1 MFFNIKS
8 KLVNNFEPLLFKML
22 LNILQNPR
30 IHFPLESLM
39 LLISNGERSLWWVR
53 SLVKCKQ
60 RSTYW
65 TLEFPTVCD
74 KLPMMVNIYFL
85 GVAWETH
92 LLLAL
97 CLVRKLLR
105 WVLILKFY
113 WKKKYWYWGKLD
125 LEKPFPLTIPSPHF
139 VCISS
144 LLFLIKL

>member
-1 MFFNIKS
+1 
-8 KLVNNFEPLLFKML
+8 
-22 LNILQNPR
+22 
-30 IHFPLESLM
+30 
-39 LLISNGERSLWWVR
+39 
-53 SLVKCKQ
+53 
-60 RSTYW
+60 
-65 TLEFPTVCD
+65 
-74 KLPMMVNIYFL
+74 MMVNIYFL

-113 WKKKYWYWGKLD
+113 WKKKNWYWGKLD

-144 LLFLIKL
+144 LSFSGKIVIHSYPISSSLIIRAHLLKKKCLFTKEYENKSQLLSRQLILASYLETNCKTSLGY